1 MSRSVRMLSM
11 AIGVMAIALMAIGPM
26 AVPARA
32 SDQKLAWSA
41 PGTSTGAVPQEY
53 ALAQFAAPHEVVV
66 CATNAVQVIV
76 DQGLSPT
83 SQRVTLPLAGGGCM
97 ILDAVFIWV
106 KNPTASSATGTFQDL
121 GLVPSGGPD
130 EAKKASP

>member
-1 MSRSVRMLSM
+1 MSRRVRMLSM
-11 AIGVMAIALMAIGPM
+11 AIGVMAIGLMAIGPM

-106 KNPTASSATGTFQDL
+106 KNPVALSATGSFQDL
-121 GLVPSGGPD
+121 GLVPSGGPE

>member
-1 MSRSVRMLSM
+1 MSRRVRVLSM
-11 AIGVMAIALMAIGPM
+11 AIGGMAIGFTVLGPM
-26 AVPARA
+26 AVLARA

-41 PGTSTGAVPQEY
+41 PGTSTGAVPPEY

-76 DQGLSPT
+76 DQGLSAT
-83 SQRVTLPLAGGGCM
+83 SQQVTLPLAGGGCM

-106 KNPTASSATGTFQDL
+106 KNPTAASATGSFQDL

>member
-1 MSRSVRMLSM
+1 MLSM
-11 AIGVMAIALMAIGPM
+11 AIGVVAIALMAIGPM
-26 AVPARA
+26 SVPARA

-106 KNPTASSATGTFQDL
+106 KNPVALSATGSFQDL
-121 GLVPSGGPD
+121 GLVPSGGPE

>member
-1 MSRSVRMLSM
+1 MSRRVRMLSM
-11 AIGVMAIALMAIGPM
+11 AIGVMAIGPMAIGPM

-106 KNPTASSATGTFQDL
+106 KNPVALSATGSFQDL
-121 GLVPSGGPD
+121 GLVPSGGPE

>member
-1 MSRSVRMLSM
+1 MSRRVRVLSM
-11 AIGVMAIALMAIGPM
+11 AIGGIAIGLTVLGPM
-26 AVPARA
+26 AVLARA

-41 PGTSTGAVPQEY
+41 PGTSTGAVPPEY

-83 SQRVTLPLAGGGCM
+83 SQRVTLPLGGGGCM

-106 KNPTASSATGTFQDL
+106 KNPTVNSATGSFQDL
-121 GLVPSGGPD
+121 GLVPSGSPD
-130 EAKKASP
+130 AAKKASP

>member
-1 MSRSVRMLSM
+1 MSRRVRMLSM

-41 PGTSTGAVPQEY
+41 PGTSTGAVPPEY

-106 KNPTASSATGTFQDL
+106 KNPVALSATGSFQDL
-121 GLVPSGGPD
+121 GLVPSGGPE

>member
-1 MSRSVRMLSM
+1 MSRRVRMLSM
-11 AIGVMAIALMAIGPM
+11 AIGVVAIALMAIGPM
-26 AVPARA
+26 SVPARA

-41 PGTSTGAVPQEY
+41 PGTSTGAVPPEY

-106 KNPTASSATGTFQDL
+106 KNPVALSATGSFQDL

>member
-1 MSRSVRMLSM
+1 MSRRVRVPSM
-11 AIGVMAIALMAIGPM
+11 AIAGMAIGLMAIGPM
-26 AVPARA
+26 AVLARA

-41 PGTSTGAVPQEY
+41 PGTSSGAAPQEY

-76 DQGLSPT
+76 DQGLSAT
-83 SQRVTLPLAGGGCM
+83 SQQVTLPLAGGGCM

-106 KNPTASSATGTFQDL
+106 KNPTVNAATGSFQDL
-121 GLVPSGGPD
+121 GLVPSSGPD

>member
-1 MSRSVRMLSM
+1 MAMGGL
-11 AIGVMAIALMAIGPM
+11 AIGFMT
-26 AVPARA
+26 VPAQA

-41 PGTSTGAVPQEY
+41 PGTSSGAVPPEY

-76 DQGLSPT
+76 DQGISPT
-83 SQRVTLPLAGGGCM
+83 SQQATLPLAGGGCM
-97 ILDAVFIWV
+97 ILDAVAIWV
-106 KNPTASSATGTFQDL
+106 KNPTAMSASGSFQDL

-130 EAKKASP
+130 EAKKASI

>member
-1 MSRSVRMLSM
+1 MSRRVRMLSM
-11 AIGVMAIALMAIGPM
+11 AIGVVAIALMAIGPM
-26 AVPARA
+26 SVPARA

-106 KNPTASSATGTFQDL
+106 KNPVALSATGSFQDL

>member
-1 MSRSVRMLSM
+1 MSRRVRILGM
-11 AIGVMAIALMAIGPM
+11 AIGLMAIGPM

-32 SDQKLAWSA
+32 LDQKLAWAA
-41 PGTSTGAVPQEY
+41 PGTSSGAAPQEY

-83 SQRVTLPLAGGGCM
+83 SQQVTLPLASGGCM
-97 ILDAVFIWV
+97 ILDAVFIWI
-106 KNPTASSATGTFQDL
+106 KNLTINSATGSFQDL

>member
-1 MSRSVRMLSM
+1 MSRRVRMLSM
-11 AIGVMAIALMAIGPM
+11 AIGVVAIALMAIGPM
-26 AVPARA
+26 SVPARA

-41 PGTSTGAVPQEY
+41 PGTSTGAVPPEY

-106 KNPTASSATGTFQDL
+106 KNPTVNAATGSFQDL

>member
-1 MSRSVRMLSM
+1 MSRRVRMLSM
-11 AIGVMAIALMAIGPM
+11 AIGVMAIGLMAVGPM

-41 PGTSTGAVPQEY
+41 PGTSTGAVPPEY

-76 DQGLSPT
+76 DQGISPT
-83 SQRVTLPLAGGGCM
+83 SQQLTLPLAGGGCM

-106 KNPTASSATGTFQDL
+106 KNPAALSATGSFQDL

>member
-1 MSRSVRMLSM
+1 MSRRVRMLSM
-11 AIGVMAIALMAIGPM
+11 AIGGMAIGLMAIGPM

-106 KNPTASSATGTFQDL
+106 KNPVALSATGSFQDL
-121 GLVPSGGPD
+121 GLVPSGGPE

>member
-1 MSRSVRMLSM
+1 MSRRVRMLSM
-11 AIGVMAIALMAIGPM
+11 AIGVMAIGLMAIGPM

-41 PGTSTGAVPQEY
+41 PGTSTGALPPEY

-76 DQGLSPT
+76 DQGISPT
-83 SQRVTLPLAGGGCM
+83 SQQLTLPLAGGGCM

-106 KNPTASSATGTFQDL
+106 KNPTTLPASGSFQDL